1 MIKHIVMW
9 KLKKSTDAQSF
20 RDQLAI
26 CKGLVP
32 GMMLFEVATR
42 TGALEA
48 NCDVVLY
55 SVFADQAAL
64 ESYRSHPQHLR
75 VADALGALN
84 ASYSVLD
91 YET

>member
-20 RDQLAI
+20 RNQLETCRGI
-26 CKGLVP
+26 VP

-42 TGALEA
+42 TPALEA

-55 SVFADQAAL
+55 SVFADEAAL
-64 ESYRSHPQHLR
+64 ESYQSHPQHLR